1 MKHALLFLCLS
12 AMVGVLMAQP
22 AHSTVPQDKVMVNRS
37 FANSVPHHR
46 PPPPRHHRP
55 PPPRPVPYYGDYGYY
70 GSQGYGGNVHI
81 GRNTGHS
88 SIGVNIGFDNRVYY
102 PTYPNYSVYRN
113 GYVVGYADGVNN
125 ARIIDRTEV
134 IADGYGSGNAY
145 ECRITING
153 LHKYIGVAGFIDIAQ
168 NRAIENCTADWN
180 AAKCHSATMKCDT
193 VN

>member
-1 MKHALLFLCLS
+1 MKKIIALSLIF
-12 AMVGVLMAQP
+12 AGVTAVAQP
-22 AHSTVPQDKVMVNRS
+22 VVQNRVNYQFAQPRS
-37 FANSVPHHR
+37 QAHR
-46 PPPPRHHRP
+46 PP
-55 PPPRPVPYYGDYGYY
+55 PPPRPVPYYGDYPYY
-70 GSQGYGGNVHI
+70 GSSGIGGNVHI

-113 GYVVGYADGVNN
+113 GYVVGYGDGVAN

-134 IADGYGSGNAY
+134 IADGYGGGNAY

-168 NRAIENCTADWN
+168 SRAIENCTADWN
-180 AAKCHSATMKCDT
+180 ASKCHSATMNCDT
-193 VN
+193 VK